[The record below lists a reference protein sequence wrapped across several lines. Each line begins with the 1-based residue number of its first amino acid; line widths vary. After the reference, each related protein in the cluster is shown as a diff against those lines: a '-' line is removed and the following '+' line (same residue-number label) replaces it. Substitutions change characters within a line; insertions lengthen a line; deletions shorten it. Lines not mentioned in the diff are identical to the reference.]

1 MEVLLIITT
10 LLDGVPVGTSAV
22 WVMPSMQACEK
33 EAARLQR
40 RDGDIATF
48 ACVERRAKARA

>member
-1 MEVLLIITT
+1 MEVLLIVTR
-10 LLDGVPVGTSAV
+10 LLNGEPFGAPAA

-33 EAARLQR
+33 EVARLQK

-48 ACVERRAKARA
+48 ACVKRRVKATA